1 MTGKEKTLDEIK
13 EIIGKHKKELREK
26 YNVKEIGIFGS
37 IVRGEAKEGSDVD
50 ILVEFGETYRFL

>member
-1 MTGKEKTLDEIK
+1 MAGKKSLNEIK
-13 EIIGKHKKELREK
+13 EIIRKHKKELREK